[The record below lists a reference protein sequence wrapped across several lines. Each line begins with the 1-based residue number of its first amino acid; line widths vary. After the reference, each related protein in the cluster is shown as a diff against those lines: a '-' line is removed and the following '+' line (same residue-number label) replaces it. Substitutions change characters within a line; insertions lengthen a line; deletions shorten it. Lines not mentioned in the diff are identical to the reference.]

1 MSTSSGFVGPTGG
14 GSGGTV
20 SGTFPTASAIAKA
33 VEIEAGD
40 NFVVGVSNVDG
51 RALILRSQADNDAT
65 TVTELDGTT
74 PAAASEFTPGLA
86 SVDKEVLPYVADL
99 ATGTYTL
106 ANLIALVVGSTSL
119 VSFHVFI
126 STGTASITTNG
137 STMLLPTTS
146 SFERPTT
153 NGQFLGDFTLT
164 IDAAST
170 AKLHLEGMA

>member
-1 MSTSSGFVGPTGG
+1 MSMSSGFVGPTGG

-51 RALILRSQADNDAT
+51 RALILRSQADDNTT
-65 TVTELDGTT
+65 TVTELDGVT
-74 PAAASEFTPGLA
+74 AVAASEFTPGLA
-86 SVDKEVLPYVADL
+86 TVDKEVLPYVADL
-99 ATGTYTL
+99 ATGVYTL
-106 ANLIALVVGSTSL
+106 SDLIALVVGSTAL

-126 STGTASITTNG
+126 NTGTASVTAGG
-137 STMLLPTTS
+137 STMLLPSTS
-146 SFERPTT
+146 SFERPATS
-153 NGQFLGDFTLT
+153 GQFLGDFTLT

-170 AKLHLEGMA
+170 AKLHLEGVA